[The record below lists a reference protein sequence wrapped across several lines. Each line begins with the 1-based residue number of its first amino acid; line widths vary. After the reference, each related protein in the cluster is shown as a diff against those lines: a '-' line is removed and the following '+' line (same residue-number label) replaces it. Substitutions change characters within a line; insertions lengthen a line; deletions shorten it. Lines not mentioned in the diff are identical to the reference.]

1 MQIEFKYSHIKLDQF
16 ATFNGTANQRPF
28 AFQTSGGIQTG
39 FNYEAKTIVITVSTD
54 VKVEDQIIM
63 TIKVSSF
70 FEISPESWEGLK
82 QDGFVVVPKDFL
94 YHIGGLAVST
104 TRGILFAKTEGTDL
118 NSYIMPIIY
127 MDQLIHSDM
136 KIPVQE

>member
-16 ATFNGTANQRPF
+16 ATFNRIANQRPL
-28 AFQTSGGIQTG
+28 AFQTSGGVQTG
-39 FNYEAKTIVITVSTD
+39 FNYEAKTIAITVSAD

-63 TIKVSSF
+63 TVKVSSF
-70 FEISPESWEGLK
+70 FEISPVSWEELK
-82 QDGFVVVPKDFL
+82 QDGFVVIPKEFL

-118 NSYIMPIIY
+118 SSYIMPLFY
-127 MDQLIHSDM
+127 MDQVIHSDM